1 MAYLAIYRKY
11 RPVSFDKLIGQQHI
25 VRTLTNQIKFDRV
38 SHAYLFTG
46 TRGTGKTSAA
56 RIFARAINCLHPVDG
71 NPCNECAVCKELVKQ
86 NSMDIVEIDAA
97 SNNGV
102 DAIRDL
108 REKVGYMPSVGKYKV
123 YIIDEVHMLTDSA
136 YNALL
141 KTLEEPPKHVVF
153 ILCTTEV
160 QKMPATILSRCLRFD
175 FELVGIDELNSL
187 MSGILDDVGVEY
199 TKEAVN
205 AVAAAGEGSVRDALS
220 VLDRCVAFAE
230 GKLEY
235 NDVLQILGATDK
247 NKIYQLAEAIFT
259 RDVAGVL
266 ELVDSIAKSG
276 KSISVLAK
284 DIAVYI
290 RDMLICQ
297 KCQNPK
303 QILTLPEDIYQKLV
317 EQSQKYDQNRLL
329 FALDVFNKVEAE
341 LRYAIDPRVTFEV
354 ACLKVANDDRD
365 EKIVLLERRLA
376 QIEKN
381 GVLPR
386 QTKAVMP
393 EQTNEQIHNKD
404 YAQGRMVWARVLKQ
418 VRNSDS
424 FVLSSAC
431 QDMDNMYVCDGDF
444 VLVVNEAQHVLLTQT
459 HHNKTL
465 GDIVF
470 AERKLNLK
478 LVKTD
483 EKRSTV
489 QDDLKDMQHL
499 IGKDKLKI
507 V

>member
-1 MAYLAIYRKY
+1 MHQALYRTY
-11 RPVSFDKLIGQQHI
+11 RPSVFDDVSGQEHI
-25 VRTLTNQIKFDRV
+25 TSILRYEALHGSV
-38 SHAYLFTG
+38 SHAYLFAG
-46 TRGTGKTSAA
+46 SRGTGKTTCAKILA
-56 RIFARAINCLHPVDG
+56 KVVNCLNPVDG
-71 NPCNECAVCKELVKQ
+71 NPCNECAVCKGLDDGSILDV
-86 NSMDIVEIDAA
+86 IEIDAA

-102 DAIRDL
+102 DAIREL
-108 REKVGYMPSVGKYKV
+108 REKVGYLPSVGKYKV

-175 FELVGIDELNSL
+175 FKLVGIDDLNSL

-247 NKIYQLAEAIFT
+247 NKIYQLAEAIFN
-259 RDVAGVL
+259 RNVADVL
-266 ELVDSIAKSG
+266 ELVDNIAKSG

-297 KCQNPK
+297 KCQNPR
-303 QILTLPEDIYQKLV
+303 QILTLPDDIYQKLQ
-317 EQSQKYDQNRLL
+317 EQSQKYPQTRLL
-329 FALDVFNKVEAE
+329 FALDVFNRVEAE
-341 LRYAIDPRVTFEV
+341 LRYAIDPRVSFEV

-365 EKIVLLERRLA
+365 EQIAELQKRLA
-376 QIEKN
+376 IIEKN

-386 QTKAVMP
+386 QPQAVTP
-393 EQTNEQIHNKD
+393 QKQECELQNKD
-404 YAQGRMVWARVLKQ
+404 YSQGRMIWARVLKE
-418 VRNSDS
+418 VRKSDS

-431 QDMDNMYVCDGDF
+431 EDMDNMYVCDGEF
-444 VLVVNEAQHVLLTQT
+444 ILVVNEAQYVLLTQT

-470 AERKLNLK
+470 AQSKLNLK
-478 LVKTD
+478 LVKSA
-483 EKRSTV
+483 EKRSSV
-489 QDDLKDMQHL
+489 QDDLKDLQHL
-499 IGKDKLKI
+499 IGKEKLKI

>member
-11 RPVSFDKLIGQQHI
+11 RPSSFDKLVGQQHI

-56 RIFARAINCLHPVDG
+56 RIFARAINCLNPIDG
-71 NPCNECAVCKELVKQ
+71 NPCNECAVCKELAKQ
-86 NSMDIVEIDAA
+86 NSIDIVEIDAA

-102 DAIRDL
+102 DDIREL
-108 REKVGYMPSVGKYKV
+108 RDKVAYLPSVGKYKV
-123 YIIDEVHMLTDSA
+123 YIIDEVHMLSGSA
-136 YNALL
+136 CNALL

-160 QKMPATILSRCLRFD
+160 QKILPTILSRCLRFD
-175 FELVGIDELNSL
+175 FKLVGIDELNGL

-220 VLDRCVAFAE
+220 VLDRCVAFSE

-247 NKIYQLAEAIFT
+247 NKIHQLAEAIFS
-259 RDVAGVL
+259 RNVADVL
-266 ELVDSIAKSG
+266 QIVDDIAKSG

-284 DIAVYI
+284 DIAVYT

-297 KCQNPK
+297 KCQNPR
-303 QILTLPEDIYQKLV
+303 QILTLPDDIYQKLYD
-317 EQSQKYDQNRLL
+317 QSQKYPQTRLL
-329 FALDVFNKVEAE
+329 FALDVFNKAEAE
-341 LRYAIDPRVTFEV
+341 LRNAIDPRVSFEV

-365 EKIVLLERRLA
+365 EKIAELQKRLA
-376 QIEKN
+376 IIEKN

-386 QTKAVMP
+386 QPKTVTPPADCEV
-393 EQTNEQIHNKD
+393 ENKD
-404 YAQGRMVWARVLKQ
+404 YAQGRMIWAKVLKDI
-418 VRNSDS
+418 RNSDS
-424 FVLSSAC
+424 FVLASAC
-431 QDMDNMYVCDGDF
+431 EDMDNMYVCGGEF
-444 VLVVNEAQHVLLTQT
+444 VLVVTEAQYVMLMQT

-470 AERKLNLK
+470 AECKLNLK
-478 LVKTD
+478 LVKTA
-483 EKRSTV
+483 EKLSSV
-489 QDDLKDMQHL
+489 QDDLKELQHL

>member
-25 VRTLTNQIKFDRV
+25 VRTLTNQIKYDRV

-71 NPCNECAVCKELVKQ
+71 NPCNECAVCKELIKP
-86 NSMDIVEIDAA
+86 NSMDIIEIDAA

-175 FELVGIDELNSL
+175 FKLVGIEDLNSL
-187 MSGILDDVGVEY
+187 MSEILDDVGVEY
-199 TKEAVN
+199 TKEAINV
-205 AVAAAGEGSVRDALS
+205 VAAAGKGSVRDALS

-247 NKIYQLAEAIFT
+247 TKIFDLADAIFE
-259 RDVAGVL
+259 RNVARVL
-266 ELVDSIAKSG
+266 ELVDDIAKSG

-284 DIAVYI
+284 DIAVHI

-297 KCQNPK
+297 RCKEPK
-303 QILTLPEDIYQKLV
+303 KILTLPDDIFDRLH
-317 EQSQKYDQNRLL
+317 EQSKKYDQKRLL
-329 FALDVFNKVEAE
+329 RALDNFNRVEAE
-341 LRYAIDPRVTFEV
+341 LRYAIDPRVSFEV
-354 ACLKVANDDRD
+354 VCLKTANDDSEDRLAML
-365 EKIVLLERRLA
+365 EKRLA

-381 GVLPR
+381 GVIPR
-386 QTKAVMP
+386 
-393 EQTNEQIHNKD
+393 
-404 YAQGRMVWARVLKQ
+404 
-418 VRNSDS
+418 
-424 FVLSSAC
+424 
-431 QDMDNMYVCDGDF
+431 
-444 VLVVNEAQHVLLTQT
+444 
-459 HHNKTL
+459 
-465 GDIVF
+465 
-470 AERKLNLK
+470 
-478 LVKTD
+478 
-483 EKRSTV
+483 RSN
-489 QDDLKDMQHL
+489 
-499 IGKDKLKI
+499 
-507 V
+507 

>member
-11 RPVSFDKLIGQQHI
+11 RPVSFDKVIGQQHI
-25 VRTLTNQIKFDRV
+25 VKTLTNQIKFDRV

-71 NPCNECAVCKELVKQ
+71 NPCNECAVCKELIKP

-175 FELVGIDELNSL
+175 FKLVGIDDLNRL

-247 NKIYQLAEAIFT
+247 NKIYQLAEAIFN

-266 ELVDSIAKSG
+266 ELVDNIAKSG

-297 KCQNPK
+297 KCQNPR
-303 QILTLPEDIYQKLV
+303 QILTLPDDIFNKLE
-317 EQSQKYDQNRLL
+317 EQSKKYDQKRLL
-329 FALDVFNKVEAE
+329 FALDSFNKVEAE

-354 ACLKVANDDRD
+354 VCLKIANDDRD
-365 EKIVLLERRLA
+365 EQIAMLERRLA
-376 QIEKN
+376 NIEKT

-386 QTKAVMP
+386 QPQAVMP
-393 EQTNEQIHNKD
+393 QKADEQIHNKD
-404 YAQGRMVWARVLKQ
+404 FSQGRMVWARVLKE
-418 VRNSDS
+418 VRKGDS
-424 FVLSSAC
+424 FALSSAC
-431 QDMDNMYVCDGDF
+431 EDMDNMYVCDGDF
-444 VLVVNEAQHVLLTQT
+444 VLEVNEAQYVFLTQT

-470 AERKLNLK
+470 AESKLNLK
-478 LVKTD
+478 LVKSA
-483 EKRSTV
+483 EKRSNV
-489 QDDLKDMQHL
+489 QDDIKDLQHL

>member
-1 MAYLAIYRKY
+1 M
-11 RPVSFDKLIGQQHI
+11 
-25 VRTLTNQIKFDRV
+25 
-38 SHAYLFTG
+38 
-46 TRGTGKTSAA
+46 
-56 RIFARAINCLHPVDG
+56 
-71 NPCNECAVCKELVKQ
+71 
-86 NSMDIVEIDAA
+86 
-97 SNNGV
+97 
-102 DAIRDL
+102 
-108 REKVGYMPSVGKYKV
+108 
-123 YIIDEVHMLTDSA
+123 
-136 YNALL
+136 
-141 KTLEEPPKHVVF
+141 
-153 ILCTTEV
+153 
-160 QKMPATILSRCLRFD
+160 SRCLRFD
-175 FELVGIDELNSL
+175 FKLVGIDELNSL

-470 AERKLNLK
+470 AESKLNLK
-478 LVKTD
+478 LVKTA

-489 QDDLKDMQHL
+489 QDDIKDLQHL